1 MSDDHDDERRPL
13 NPRQRRTA
21 PKPDI
26 YEQHTLYDRALEAQ
40 GRFAGVENVT
50 RVIQGASSYPRLSG
64 DNLWSSPQPDHGY
77 APDRD
82 RIEPEHVTP
91 PEFGIACG
99 GAAIQPLESTPISSQ
114 ATLAEDVEQP
124 TAPSSANFRRGL

>member
-1 MSDDHDDERRPL
+1 M
-13 NPRQRRTA
+13 NNRQRRTGRNA
-21 PKPDI
+21 TETLEPETYFSK
-26 YEQHTLYDRALEAQ
+26 EQDALG
-40 GRFAGVENVT
+40 GRFAELNNQRLIASG
-50 RVIQGASSYPRLSG
+50 SSYPKVDGPLTR
-64 DNLWSSPQPDHGY
+64 PQPDHGY